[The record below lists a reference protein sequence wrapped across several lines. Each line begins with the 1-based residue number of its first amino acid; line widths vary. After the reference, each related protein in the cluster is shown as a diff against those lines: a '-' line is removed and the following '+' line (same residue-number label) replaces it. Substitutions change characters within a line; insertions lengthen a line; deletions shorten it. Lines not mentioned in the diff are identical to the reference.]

1 MRASLILNRGSWTI
15 ADQMVVSGGT
25 FLVNLLLA
33 RQLPAEEYG
42 VFAVLLGGML
52 TLQLPC
58 GALLLYPLS
67 VQLQAMDGRVERGML
82 MRSTLVLVLLL
93 ALVLGAVLAPV
104 LIAFG
109 RAELALPALLC
120 FVFWQLQEATRRS
133 LFSTFRHRAAILGDS
148 ISYAG
153 QALIVIG
160 LATQGELTLPEVYL
174 GMAATSLLAVG
185 VQWVQLE
192 LTLRGPL
199 PLRRVAAEFWAFG
212 AGWSLVNG
220 ILSQLRGQILAW
232 AVAFEGGIAAAAA
245 LQAASNVVNM
255 ANPLLIS
262 LGNIIPQAVARA
274 SRQGTAEAWRA
285 ARSYAY
291 LALPFF
297 LGYAAVVLAVPE
309 PILRLFYGSG
319 SGYAD
324 LGTVLRLLVLGALLG
339 YVADIFVSFLHGV
352 VALRLATFI
361 NTTGLLTTMILSWM
375 LVGQFGLVGGC
386 LMAIGA
392 NMVRLVACRS
402 AMVKLM
408 GSPAS
413 PMPPPGLAA
422 AAQPRGK

>member
-1 MRASLILNRGSWTI
+1 MRISQILHRGSWTM

-33 RQLPAEEYG
+33 RQLPAAEYG

-52 TLQLPC
+52 TLQLP
-58 GALLLYPLS
+58 GSALLLYPLS
-67 VQLQAMDGRVERGML
+67 VRLQAMDSKAERAVL
-82 MRSTLVLVLLL
+82 MRSTLALTLLL
-93 ALVLGAVLAPV
+93 AVVLGLVLVPA

-120 FVFWQLQEATRRS
+120 FVFWHLQEATRRS
-133 LFSTFRHRAAILGDS
+133 LFSTFRHQAAIFGDS
-148 ISYAG
+148 ISYVG
-153 QALIVIG
+153 QGLIVIG
-160 LATQGELTLPEVYL
+160 LGIHGALTLPNVYL

-185 VQWVQLE
+185 VQWVQLR
-192 LTLRGPL
+192 LPLRGLL
-199 PLRRVAAEFWAFG
+199 PLRRVAAEAWAFG

-274 SRQGTAEAWRA
+274 HRQGPAEAWHA

-297 LGYAAVVLAVPE
+297 LGYAALVLAVPE
-309 PILRLFYGSG
+309 PILRLFYGAG
-319 SGYAD
+319 SSYAD
-324 LGTVLRLLVLGALLG
+324 LATVLRLLVVGALLG
-339 YVADIFVSFLHGV
+339 YVADIFLSFLHGV
-352 VALRLATFI
+352 VALRLAAFI
-361 NTTGLLTTMILSWM
+361 NSVGLLAAVVLAWL

-392 NMVRLVACRS
+392 NMARLVACRG
-402 AMVKLM
+402 ALVKIV

-413 PMPPPGLAA
+413 PLGTPGLAA
-422 AAQPRGK
+422 AQHRK

>member
-1 MRASLILNRGSWTI
+1 M
-15 ADQMVVSGGT
+15 ADQMVVSAGT

-33 RQLPAEEYG
+33 RQLPPQEYG

-67 VQLQAMDGRVERGML
+67 VRLQTMESRAEQTGL

-93 ALVLGAVLAPV
+93 ALVLGMLLAPV

-133 LFSTFRHRAAILGDS
+133 LFSTFRHRASILGDS
-148 ISYAG
+148 ISYVG
-153 QALIVIG
+153 QAAIVIG
-160 LATQGELTLPEVYL
+160 LATYGTLTLPQVYL
-174 GMAATSLLAVG
+174 GMAATSLLAAS
-185 VQWVQLE
+185 VQWAQLG

-199 PLRRVAAEFWAFG
+199 PLRRLAVEFWAFG

-220 ILSQLRGQILAW
+220 ILSQLRGQILTW
-232 AVAFEGGIAAAAA
+232 AVAIHGGIGAAAA

-274 SRQGTAEAWRA
+274 GRQGPAEGWRA

-297 LGYAAVVLAVPE
+297 LGYAALVLAVPE
-309 PILRLFYGSG
+309 PILRLFYGAG
-319 SGYAD
+319 SEYTD
-324 LGTVLRLLVLGALLG
+324 LGTVLRLLVIGALLG
-339 YVADIFVSFLHGV
+339 YVADIVVSFLHGV

-361 NTTGLLTTMILSWM
+361 NATGLVAAVILAWV
-375 LVGQFGLVGGC
+375 LVGQLGLVGGC
-386 LMAIGA
+386 LMGIGA
-392 NMVRLVACRS
+392 NMVRLLACRS
-402 AMVKLM
+402 AMVKIL
-408 GSPAS
+408 GGPAR
-413 PMPPPGLAA
+413 PLAAPDFAA

>member
-1 MRASLILNRGSWTI
+1 MILNRGSWTM
-15 ADQMVVSGGT
+15 ADQLVVSGGT

-33 RQLPAEEYG
+33 RQIAPEEYG

-52 TLQLPC
+52 TLQLPA
-58 GALLLYPLS
+58 GSLLLYPLS
-67 VQLQAMDGRVERGML
+67 VRLQAMDGAAERAAL
-82 MRSTLVLVLLL
+82 MRSTLVLILLL
-93 ALVLGAVLAPV
+93 ALALGMVLAPA

-109 RAELALPALLC
+109 RAELAVPALLC
-120 FVFWQLQEATRRS
+120 FVFWQLQEATRRC

-160 LATQGELTLPEVYL
+160 LAAHGALTLSDVYL
-174 GMAATSLLAVG
+174 GMAATSLLAAG
-185 VQWVQLE
+185 VQCAQLR
-192 LTLRGPL
+192 LALRGPL
-199 PLRRVAAEFWAFG
+199 PLRQVAAEAWAFG
-212 AGWSLVNG
+212 GGWSLVNG

-232 AVAFEGGIAAAAA
+232 AVAIEGGIASAAA
-245 LQAASNVVNM
+245 LQAALNVVNM

-274 SRQGTAEAWRA
+274 NRQGPAEAWRA

-297 LGYAAVVLAVPE
+297 LGYAALVLAVPE
-309 PILRLFYGSG
+309 PILRLFYGAG
-319 SGYAD
+319 SGYTD
-324 LGTVLRLLVLGALLG
+324 LATVLRLLVLGALLG
-339 YVADIFVSFLHGV
+339 YAADIVVSFLHGV

-361 NTTGLLTTMILSWM
+361 NAVGLLATIVLSWL

-392 NMVRLVACRS
+392 NMARLAACRG
-402 AMVKLM
+402 ALVKVV
-408 GSPAS
+408 GSPS
-413 PMPPPGLAA
+413 PLGTPALAA
-422 AAQPRGK
+422 AQHRK